1 MKVGGLGGLPPSRME
16 ETSIQE
22 NHPWNKNILKLEVTI
37 SKEQLKNLSR
47 RTGFRPQLSELRLW
61 ILPQQ
66 KSKLLEGL
74 LVQQELDSC
83 LSLQEK
89 WIYSQENIRYQN
101 KIDSKMKMLS
111 NRNILQNKN
120 HLVSEN
126 VAEKV
131 EITQIYDSR
140 I

>member
-1 MKVGGLGGLPPSRME
+1 
-16 ETSIQE
+16 
-22 NHPWNKNILKLEVTI
+22 
-37 SKEQLKNLSR
+37 
-47 RTGFRPQLSELRLW
+47 
-61 ILPQQ
+61 
-66 KSKLLEGL
+66 
-74 LVQQELDSC
+74 
-83 LSLQEK
+83 
-89 WIYSQENIRYQN
+89 
-101 KIDSKMKMLS
+101 MKMLS